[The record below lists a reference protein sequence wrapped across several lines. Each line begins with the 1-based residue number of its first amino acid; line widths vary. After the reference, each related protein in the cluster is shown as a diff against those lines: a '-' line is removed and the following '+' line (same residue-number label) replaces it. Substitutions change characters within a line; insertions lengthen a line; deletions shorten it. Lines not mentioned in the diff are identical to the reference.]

1 MNLFMNGVLLLL
13 AALLLPKSEAAL
25 ARGIFKDPAHP
36 GKCVVKPNLI
46 LSPGESAR
54 YPDMDCARI
63 MCGQN
68 SHATISTCGAQGAP
82 PGYAMGEPK
91 YPNADYPKCC
101 ERDVIINNDIKAI
114 KIQK

>member
-1 MNLFMNGVLLLL
+1 MLRDKMNLFMNGILLLL
-13 AALLLPKSEAAL
+13 AALLLPHSEAAL

-46 LSPGESAR
+46 LSSGQSAR

-63 MCGQN
+63 MCEQD
-68 SHATISTCGAQGAP
+68 SHATISTCGVEAAP
-82 PGYAMGEPK
+82 PGCRMSQPK

-101 ERDVIINNDIKAI
+101 KRNIVCGK
-114 KIQK
+114 